1 MDEIEKLSLHDC
13 YEQVDKPRLAQQLHY
28 VWQNSAFYR
37 AKYQAAGL
45 QGGDAPD
52 LIKNFTE
59 LPFTTK
65 KEVLADQENFP
76 PFGRLALQE
85 DATGLRRVHIT
96 SGSTGKPMFIVM
108 TERDLADTVEAGRRA
123 FRCAGLTPADMVV
136 HCLNYCLWA
145 GGVTD
150 HLNLEA
156 TGATVIPF
164 GVGNSKKLIDT
175 ILQLRPTAISCTP
188 SYLSVLDLLLQNE
201 FHLTPRDL
209 GLKKAFLGA
218 EGGLQNPVVRARIE
232 DAWGLQAIDANYGM
246 AEVLSIFGAECPA
259 RQGLHFHGQG
269 ILWVE
274 LIDPTT
280 GGSLPLAAG
289 QEGEMV
295 LTHLRRE
302 AQPLVRYRTG
312 DIIKIVGTE
321 PCTCGRH
328 SFRFL
333 VMGRAD
339 DMITVRG
346 VNVYPDAVAN
356 LIGQQPQW
364 FSGEFEI
371 IIDSP
376 PPIERPLLR
385 VELAA
390 PDLEERSQEL
400 AAYLL
405 AQCRIWL
412 NFTPRLEFLA
422 FGQFPRSEGKT
433 RRLRRTY

>member
-1 MDEIEKLSLHDC
+1 MDDLEKIAF
-13 YEQVDKPRLAQQLHY
+13 EQLQYSNNIQLLVQQLHFVY
-28 VWQNSAFYR
+28 HNSLFYQE
-37 AKYQAAGL
+37 KFESPKFEKIAGR
-45 QGGDAPD
+45 D
-52 LIKNFTE
+52 LAESLTA

-65 KEVLADQENFP
+65 QELLADQANYP
-76 PFGRLALQE
+76 PFGRLAVGADVAKLS
-85 DATGLRRVHIT
+85 RIHIT
-96 SGSTGKPMFIVM
+96 SGSTGKPLYIAM
-108 TERDLADTVEAGRRA
+108 TARDVEDTVAAGRRA
-123 FRCAGLTPADMVV
+123 FRCAGLTPEDMVV

-156 TGATVIPF
+156 TGATVVPF
-164 GVGNSKKLIDT
+164 GVGNSKKLIET

-188 SYLSVLDLLLQNE
+188 SYLSVLELLLQKE

-218 EGGLQNPVVRARIE
+218 EGGLQNPAVRARIE
-232 DAWGLQAIDANYGM
+232 ETWGLQAIDANYGM

-280 GGSLPLAAG
+280 GRVLPLAAG

-371 IIDSP
+371 IVDAP

-390 PDLEERSQEL
+390 ADLGEGSQEL
-400 AAYLL
+400 AEYLL
-405 AQCRIWL
+405 AQCRTRL

-422 FGQFPRSEGKT
+422 FGRFPRSEGKT
-433 RRLRRTY
+433 RRLKRTY